1 VCLFKRRD
9 TTTVRLPTK
18 MLINNRNER
27 DSRNRLCNLCI
38 YLFANN
44 NVLYSTDWLVVYAD
58 DNYRF
63 VIIYSI

>member
-1 VCLFKRRD
+1 M
-9 TTTVRLPTK
+9 TTVRLPTK
-18 MLINNRNER
+18 MLTKNRNER

-44 NVLYSTDWLVVYAD
+44 NVIYSTDRLDVYAD